1 VNASASPGVLMS
13 WIASKSLDPTSHPQ
27 MRSEGV
33 SARDK
38 ESVISNS
45 EIPIR
50 RVKNIVELV
59 CKTIPSKD
67 KSTAEAVLY
76 KIFTSCVVGVG
87 GYQRLDSQVKHYAAF
102 LVLISMA

>member
-1 VNASASPGVLMS
+1 
-13 WIASKSLDPTSHPQ
+13 

-33 SARDK
+33 SARDR

-67 KSTAEAVLY
+67 KSTAEQCFTKSLQIVFSVLVA
-76 KIFTSCVVGVG
+76 IVG
-87 GYQRLDSQVKHYAAF
+87 
-102 LVLISMA
+102 LIAK